1 MRVFDLISMGR
12 TIVDVYG
19 DQVGCGLEETSSF
32 SKYVG
37 GCPANVAI
45 GTARLGLRVA
55 HITRVGDDHHG
66 RFLRDQ
72 LLREGIDVSHVKT
85 DPEHLTGVAF
95 LGIRDQDTFPLL
107 HYRDNCADMA
117 ISAKDYNR
125 EFIGSAT
132 ALLVTGSHLTTVNA
146 AANID
151 SAIAFAKAS
160 GTRVIFDIDYR
171 PVFWRLVAKDA
182 GESRYVSSEVATS
195 WTQHVLPYADLI
207 VGTEEEI
214 RVAGGNADTRKA
226 LESIRRLSRAPI
238 VMKRGPQGCVVFDEA
253 IPEDLDKGILGPGFP
268 VEIFNIVG
276 AGDGFLSGFLS
287 GWLLDAS
294 WQECCRR
301 GNACG
306 ALVVSRHG
314 CSPASPTAKEL
325 AWYLENATD
334 QTTLHDHPVLEIVHR
349 ATTRRARRL
358 PVLLID
364 CENPSIASL
373 SRSRFASIAA
383 EVVLRK
389 KNSRVA
395 TGIFVSGGESRDA
408 LFTVGSATDWVV
420 RAIEITGCEP
430 LSFLGGKPAAVLL
443 RNWPQSQIVKCVVPA
458 VVDASSDLQNER
470 LRELQYAVEMWGHE
484 LMLVP
489 ELGAAP
495 TGLQLS
501 GRIREIQALG
511 IRPDWW
517 GIQATVGASA
527 WAGLQAAVEGSNPMC
542 RGVLMVDGAEGEIV
556 SAYRDATRHCPLLQ
570 GIVAGKSIYA
580 KPSMD
585 WDTGRSDDATLG
597 RNIEAGIDRLIAA
610 WPRRE

>member
-19 DQVGCGLEETSSF
+19 NQVGCGLEETSSF

-45 GTARLGLRVA
+45 GAARLGLRVA

-72 LLREGIDVSHVKT
+72 LLRECIDVSHVKT

-214 RVAGGNADTRKA
+214 RIAGGDIDTREA
-226 LESIRRLSRAPI
+226 LENIRRLSAAPI
-238 VMKRGPQGCVVFDEA
+238 VMKRGPQGCVVFDGA
-253 IPEDLDKGILGPGFP
+253 IPGNLD
-268 VEIFNIVG
+268 
-276 AGDGFLSGFLS
+276 
-287 GWLLDAS
+287 
-294 WQECCRR
+294 
-301 GNACG
+301 
-306 ALVVSRHG
+306 
-314 CSPASPTAKEL
+314 
-325 AWYLENATD
+325 
-334 QTTLHDHPVLEIVHR
+334 
-349 ATTRRARRL
+349 
-358 PVLLID
+358 
-364 CENPSIASL
+364 
-373 SRSRFASIAA
+373 
-383 EVVLRK
+383 
-389 KNSRVA
+389 
-395 TGIFVSGGESRDA
+395 
-408 LFTVGSATDWVV
+408 
-420 RAIEITGCEP
+420 
-430 LSFLGGKPAAVLL
+430 
-443 RNWPQSQIVKCVVPA
+443 
-458 VVDASSDLQNER
+458 
-470 LRELQYAVEMWGHE
+470 
-484 LMLVP
+484 
-489 ELGAAP
+489 
-495 TGLQLS
+495 
-501 GRIREIQALG
+501 
-511 IRPDWW
+511 
-517 GIQATVGASA
+517 
-527 WAGLQAAVEGSNPMC
+527 
-542 RGVLMVDGAEGEIV
+542 
-556 SAYRDATRHCPLLQ
+556 Q
-570 GIVAGKSIYA
+570 GI
-580 KPSMD
+580 
-585 WDTGRSDDATLG
+585 
-597 RNIEAGIDRLIAA
+597 
-610 WPRRE
+610 

>member
-1 MRVFDLISMGR
+1 MRIFDLISMGR

-37 GCPANVAI
+37 GCPANIAI

-55 HITRVGDDHHG
+55 HVTRVGDDHHG

-72 LLREGIDVSHVKT
+72 LSREGVDVSHVKT
-85 DPEHLTGVAF
+85 DPMHLTGVAF

-117 ISAKDYNR
+117 ISAEDYSR

-132 ALLVTGSHLTTVNA
+132 AILVTGSHITTKKA
-146 AANID
+146 AANVD
-151 SAIAFAKAS
+151 AAIAYAKAS

-195 WTQHVLPYADLI
+195 ATQHVLPNADLI

-214 RVAGGNADTRKA
+214 RIAGGDMDTRKA
-226 LESIRRLSRAPI
+226 LENIRRVSAAPI
-238 VMKRGPQGCVVFDEA
+238 VMKRGPQGCLVFDGA
-253 IPEDLDKGILGPGFP
+253 IPADLDKGILGPGFA
-268 VEIFNIVG
+268 VEVFNIVG

-287 GWLLDAS
+287 GWLRDAT

-314 CSPASPTAKEL
+314 CSPASPTDKEL
-325 AWYLENATD
+325 AWYLENATGE
-334 QTTLHDHPVLEIVHR
+334 TVLHNNRVLEAVHR

-358 PVLLID
+358 PVLVID
-364 CENPSIASL
+364 CEAPDIGVQAH
-373 SRSRFASIAA
+373 SRFGSIVAGI
-383 EVVLRK
+383 VLRK
-389 KNSRVA
+389 RHSRIA
-395 TGIFVSGGESRDA
+395 TGIMVGGDNGRDA
-408 LFTVGSATDWVV
+408 LFAVGSSTDWVV
-420 RAIEITGCEP
+420 RGIEIAGHKP
-430 LSFLGGKPAAVLL
+430 LSFLEGKPASVLL
-443 RNWPQSQIVKCVVPA
+443 RGWPQDQIVKCVVPTVA
-458 VVDASSDLQNER
+458 DASSDLQNER

-489 ELGAAP
+489 ELGTVP
-495 TGLQLS
+495 TGLPLTD
-501 GRIREIQALG
+501 RIQEIQALG

-517 GIQATVGASA
+517 GIQATAEALA
-527 WAGLQAAVEGSNPMC
+527 WTSLQAVIETSNPMC
-542 RGVLMVDGAEGEIV
+542 RGVLMLDDDQVEII
-556 SAYRDATRHCPLLQ
+556 SAYRDAARHCTLLQ
-570 GIVAGKSIYA
+570 GIVAGKSIFSE
-580 KPSMD
+580 PLRD
-585 WDTGRSDDATLG
+585 WDAGRCDDATLA
-597 RNIEAGIDRLIAA
+597 RNIEAGINRLIAA
-610 WPRRE
+610 WPGRE